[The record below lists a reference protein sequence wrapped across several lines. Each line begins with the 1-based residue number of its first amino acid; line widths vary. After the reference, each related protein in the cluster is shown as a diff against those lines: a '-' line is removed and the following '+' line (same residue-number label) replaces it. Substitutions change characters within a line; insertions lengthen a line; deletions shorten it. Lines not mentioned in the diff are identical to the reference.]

1 MEEGSVIT
9 QIFLPISLAFIMFSV
24 GLELTV
30 DDFKRVVVQPKDFII
45 GAISQIILLPLVAFL
60 LLSIWDI
67 QPALAVG
74 VMIIAACPGGVT
86 SNLLTYLARGDTAL
100 SVSLTAIISLLA
112 VLTLPFIVGFSIHYF
127 MDAATAPELSVGKTI
142 IGVFLITTVPVVI
155 GMIVKKYA
163 PVFAARFER
172 VARVIA
178 SILFVVIII
187 GAVVGERENIIEY
200 FKQAGPVTLT
210 LNIVMMLMAA
220 ALARFGGLG
229 RTQRIAITLECG
241 LQNGTLAI
249 FVAATLIGNT
259 AMMVPGGIYSLL
271 MFGTAILYLLL
282 LKRQSMAQR

>member
-1 MEEGSVIT
+1 
-9 QIFLPISLAFIMFSV
+9 MFSV

-45 GAISQIILLPLVAFL
+45 GAISQIILLPLAAFL
-60 LLSIWDI
+60 LLSVWDI

-127 MDAATAPELSVGKTI
+127 MDVATAPELSVGKTI

-210 LNIVMMLMAA
+210 LNIVMMFYGGSPGTFWRVGTHSKNCDYIRMRAA
-220 ALARFGGLG
+220 KWNFGDLCGSDTDWKYGHDGAGWYLQPSHVRNSHTVSPLAE
-229 RTQRIAITLECG
+229 TASH
-241 LQNGTLAI
+241 GTG
-249 FVAATLIGNT
+249 V
-259 AMMVPGGIYSLL
+259 S
-271 MFGTAILYLLL
+271 
-282 LKRQSMAQR
+282 S

>member
-1 MEEGSVIT
+1 ME
-9 QIFLPISLAFIMFSV
+9 QLARSLSCPWWRSFFIC
-24 GLELTV
+24 LEHSASLGCRGYDYRT
-30 DDFKRVVVQPKDFII
+30 RP
-45 GAISQIILLPLVAFL
+45 S
-60 LLSIWDI
+60 
-67 QPALAVG
+67 
-74 VMIIAACPGGVT
+74 GVT
-86 SNLLTYLARGDTAL
+86 STLLTYTSGDTAL

-163 PVFAARFER
+163 SVFAERFER

-210 LNIVMMLMAA
+210 LNIVMMFLAA

-229 RTQRIAITLECG
+229 RAQRIITLECG

-249 FVAATLIGNT
+249 FVA
-259 AMMVPGGIYSLL
+259 
-271 MFGTAILYLLL
+271 
-282 LKRQSMAQR
+282 RH

>member
-45 GAISQIILLPLVAFL
+45 GATSQIIILPLVAFL
-60 LLSIWDI
+60 LLSVWDI

-142 IGVFLITTVPVVI
+142 IGVFFITTVPVVI

-163 PVFAARFER
+163 PVFAERFER

-229 RTQRIAITLECG
+229 HSKNCDYFECG

-249 FVAATLIGNT
+249 FVAATRLEIR
-259 AMMVPGGIYSLL
+259 P
-271 MFGTAILYLLL
+271 
-282 LKRQSMAQR
+282 

>member
-1 MEEGSVIT
+1 MEDGNSIT

-24 GLELTV
+24 GLELTT
-30 DDFKRVVVQPKDFII
+30 DDFKRVAVRPKDFII
-45 GAISQIILLPLVAFL
+45 GATSQIILLPLVAFI
-60 LLSIWDI
+60 LLSVWDI

-112 VLTLPFIVGFSIHYF
+112 VLTLPFVVGYSIHHF
-127 MDAATAPELSVGKTI
+127 MDAATAPELSVGRMI
-142 IGVFLITTVPVVI
+142 LGVFLITTVPVII

-163 PVFAARFER
+163 PVFAIKFER
-172 VARVIA
+172 IARVIA

-187 GAVVGERENIIEY
+187 GAVVGEREDLVEY
-200 FKQAGPVTLT
+200 FKQAGPVTLV
-210 LNIVMMLMAA
+210 LNIVMMILAA
-220 ALARFGGLG
+220 GLARFGRLG
-229 RTQRIAITLECG
+229 RPQRIAITLECG

-259 AMMVPGGIYSLL
+259 TMMVPGGIYSLL

-282 LKRQSMAQR
+282 LRRQGAAHV

>member
-1 MEEGSVIT
+1 
-9 QIFLPISLAFIMFSV
+9 
-24 GLELTV
+24 
-30 DDFKRVVVQPKDFII
+30 
-45 GAISQIILLPLVAFL
+45 
-60 LLSIWDI
+60 
-67 QPALAVG
+67 
-74 VMIIAACPGGVT
+74 
-86 SNLLTYLARGDTAL
+86 
-100 SVSLTAIISLLA
+100 
-112 VLTLPFIVGFSIHYF
+112 
-127 MDAATAPELSVGKTI
+127 
-142 IGVFLITTVPVVI
+142 
-155 GMIVKKYA
+155 MIVKKYA

-210 LNIVMMLMAA
+210 LNIVMMFLAA

-229 RTQRIAITLECG
+229 RAQRIAITLECG

-282 LKRQSMAQR
+282 LKRQSMARR

>member
-60 LLSIWDI
+60 LLSVWDI

-112 VLTLPFIVGFSIHYF
+112 VLTLPFTVGFSIHYF
-127 MDAATAPELSVGKTI
+127 MDAARAIERSRFFGKTVADFQKNRLTPIAKELSDSGLSTSEVQK
-142 IGVFLITTVPVVI
+142 VI
-155 GMIVKKYA
+155 NELGGMH
-163 PVFAARFER
+163 ER
-172 VARVIA
+172 VTGIETHA
-178 SILFVVIII
+178 SSICFIPNLVHMI
-187 GAVVGERENIIEY
+187 
-200 FKQAGPVTLT
+200 
-210 LNIVMMLMAA
+210 
-220 ALARFGGLG
+220 
-229 RTQRIAITLECG
+229 
-241 LQNGTLAI
+241 
-249 FVAATLIGNT
+249 
-259 AMMVPGGIYSLL
+259 
-271 MFGTAILYLLL
+271 
-282 LKRQSMAQR
+282 